1 MFQAISGDAPDWITS
16 NVSKYDKTAVIH
28 RPQKSK
34 GVKSSFIDDNGQEIC
49 DSAVSGDAPH
59 FMVETN
65 RRIDDKMVIMPPKHK
80 QPWHS
85 KCYRKDKNQNGVHH
99 RIHEM

>member
-1 MFQAISGDAPDWITS
+1 M
-16 NVSKYDKTAVIH
+16 
-28 RPQKSK
+28 
-34 GVKSSFIDDNGQEIC
+34 KSSFIDDKGQEIC
-49 DSAVSGDAPH
+49 DSTVSGDAPH

-85 KCYRKDKNQNGVHH
+85 KSYIKDKNQNGVHH
-99 RIHEM
+99 RIHGM